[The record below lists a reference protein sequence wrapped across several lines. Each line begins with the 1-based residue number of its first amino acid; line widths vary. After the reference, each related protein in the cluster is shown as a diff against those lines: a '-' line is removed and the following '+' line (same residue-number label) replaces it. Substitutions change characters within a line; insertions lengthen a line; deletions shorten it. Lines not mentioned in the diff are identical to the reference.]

1 MTLTVFRGVG
11 DRDQCVAES
20 RRNKSYDHQDRSAHA
35 RAPQRDPI
43 IWHEIQDKTE
53 ATIAREQTSSR
64 QSLLGRP
71 AVSAIKQAALR
82 ADRREMAAEQL
93 PDIDELLADLAR
105 LERDEK
111 DLSDVRRRLHDRIDL
126 GFPNEVTLGRERQVS
141 EDRRQ
146 LHCRI
151 DELRIQ
157 LAPFLGRRA

>member
-1 MTLTVFRGVG
+1 
-11 DRDQCVAES
+11 
-20 RRNKSYDHQDRSAHA
+20 
-35 RAPQRDPI
+35 
-43 IWHEIQDKTE
+43 
-53 ATIAREQTSSR
+53 
-64 QSLLGRP
+64 
-71 AVSAIKQAALR
+71 
-82 ADRREMAAEQL
+82 MAAEQL
-93 PDIDELLADLAR
+93 PDIDALLADLAR

-111 DLSDVRRRLHDRIDL
+111 ELSDVRRRLHDRIDL